1 MNSNDLV
8 NIGEILDEDFAEK
21 FIRHQLMSA
30 LEDAQTDQDQALA
43 NALHV
48 VIALLQRPRP
58 IYGRILRWIIFF
70 I

>member
-48 VIALLQRPRP
+48 VIAYYSVPGQ
-58 IYGRILRWIIFF
+58 YMEGSYDG
-70 I
+70 

>member
-8 NIGEILDEDFAEK
+8 NIEEILDEDFAEK

-30 LEDAQTDQDQALA
+30 LEDAQTDQDQALV

-48 VIALLQRPRP
+48 VIAYYSVPGQ
-58 IYGRILRWIIFF
+58 YMEGSYDG
-70 I
+70 